1 MGPPCVVWWGTRTVA
16 SAMPNDDDF
25 EGVARQLRG
34 ESDPS
39 PAPMPSF
46 VGQFDPHLNDMIIDE
61 SISAAMTLVLRQ
73 LVKDCHASSGMVLDR
88 AGQIIIWDGVDYREE
103 STKLGALIAGTYAS
117 TRQMARILGEANFR
131 TLLQEGAKEKIFTEA
146 VGEYWLV
153 SVIFDRS
160 THLGLV
166 RVLCQRATHELG
178 DVLVQAIAANRNRPR
193 LLDAGLQRVTRDTI
207 DLLFRD
213 ETK

>member
-1 MGPPCVVWWGTRTVA
+1 
-16 SAMPNDDDF
+16 
-25 EGVARQLRG
+25 
-34 ESDPS
+34 
-39 PAPMPSF
+39 
-46 VGQFDPHLNDMIIDE
+46 
-61 SISAAMTLVLRQ
+61 MTLVLRQ

-88 AGQIIIWDGVDYREE
+88 AGQIIIWDGVDYRDE

-117 TRQMARILGEANFR
+117 TRQMARILGESNFR

-178 DVLVQAIAANRNRPR
+178 VVLVQAIEANRNRPR
-193 LLDAGLQRVTRDTI
+193 LLDAGLQRVTKDTI

-213 ETK
+213 ETTKER